1 MYLFEAK
8 PKRSFLF
15 FVAVVSSSI
24 YHWHWLHGC
33 CTRVYYVLCVLVL
46 HSFTAPLCRTCMAFG
61 CWQPQP
67 FLWHWHLDTHT
78 NSLRGYAHIWMKIV
92 SHYANSKTIIEGHFA
107 KCCGFF
113 DNFTRWR
120 WLWQWIV
127 ENKMNMGASVYVW
140 RKKTQTKFAICE
152 NYNFHE
158 LFSVQFVKCF
168 LFILGLEKERKRLE
182 ALLCVADRACLGI
195 QFVYFEEENM
205 KNEEKFTQ
213 NLNKSFCASTA
224 NPYTTNEMLCHYVHA
239 PLFSKVIKLFIME

>member
-15 FVAVVSSSI
+15 FVAVVSSAI

-140 RKKTQTKFAICE
+140 RKKKPKRNLRSVKITISMSYFRFSLLNAS
-152 NYNFHE
+152 Y
-158 LFSVQFVKCF
+158 LFSVWRKK
-168 LFILGLEKERKRLE
+168 EKDLKR
-182 ALLCVADRACLGI
+182 
-195 QFVYFEEENM
+195 Y
-205 KNEEKFTQ
+205 
-213 NLNKSFCASTA
+213 CA
-224 NPYTTNEMLCHYVHA
+224 
-239 PLFSKVIKLFIME
+239 